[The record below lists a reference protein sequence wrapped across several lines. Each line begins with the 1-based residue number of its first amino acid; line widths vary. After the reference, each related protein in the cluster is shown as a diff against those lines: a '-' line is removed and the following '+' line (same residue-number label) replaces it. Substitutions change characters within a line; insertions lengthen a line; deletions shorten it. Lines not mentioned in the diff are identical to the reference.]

1 MTAPADRSTTTA
13 APDTPPRTGT
23 GPEPSAA
30 ADAEPDTAGERWRYV
45 DHLPPDHSAELLRQ
59 DVLTGLAAD
68 PKWLP
73 PRWFYD
79 ATGSD
84 LFERITELPE
94 YYPTRCEAEILGAHT
109 AEIMARAGGRVLLEL
124 GSGSSSK
131 TRLLLDRLQ
140 RPGRDQPD
148 LPVDRPGYVSVDVS
162 ESALRS
168 AADSLAVDY
177 PDLEITAVRA
187 DFTAQLD
194 ALPAD
199 GPRVVAFL
207 GSTIGNLDPTERG
220 SFLTALRRV
229 LRPGEHLL
237 LGADLVKSPETL
249 VAAYDDAAGVTA
261 AFNRNVLAVL
271 NAELDGDAD
280 PADFDHRAVWD
291 PRRRWIEMR
300 LRARRDLRLRFADIG
315 MTVPVR
321 RGEEIRTEISA
332 KFDRDTVRAEL
343 RSAGFVDAGWWT
355 DQRGWFSVSLW
366 RAA

>member
-1 MTAPADRSTTTA
+1 MTTQADRST
-13 APDTPPRTGT
+13 RTGPT
-23 GPEPSAA
+23 STTNATTDG
-30 ADAEPDTAGERWRYV
+30 WRYV
-45 DHLPPDHSAELLRQ
+45 DHLPPDHSAAALRQ
-59 DVLTGLAAD
+59 DVRTGLTAD

-79 ATGSD
+79 RTGSE

-94 YYPTRCEAEILGAHT
+94 YYPTRCEAEILTEHA
-109 AEIMARAGGRVLLEL
+109 AEIMARAGARVLLEL

-131 TRLLLDRLQ
+131 TRLLLDRLHP
-140 RPGRDQPD
+140 RGRDQPD
-148 LPVDRPGYVSVDVS
+148 LPSDRPGYVSVDVS
-162 ESALRS
+162 ESALRD
-168 AADSLAVDY
+168 AAAALRADY

-187 DFTAQLD
+187 DFTTQLT
-194 ALPAD
+194 ALPTD

-220 SFLTALRRV
+220 SFLTELRRV

-237 LGADLVKSPETL
+237 LGADLVKPSQTL
-249 VAAYDDAAGVTA
+249 VAAYDDAQGVTA
-261 AFNRNVLAVL
+261 AFNKNVLTVL
-271 NAELDGDAD
+271 DAALDGDAD

-291 PRRRWIEMR
+291 PDRRWMEMR
-300 LRARRDLRLRFADIG
+300 LRARRDLRIHLAAVG
-315 MTVPVR
+315 MTVAFR